1 MKATKKQIRKFLNES
16 RGRVE
21 AEALLLGELKQKID
35 ELIFIQDEI
44 LAVRGLPTD
53 VIIQVE
59 ELDAVIMEIGQFKK
73 KLENHF
79 DSAGV
84 AGALPTPGTV

>member
-1 MKATKKQIRKFLNES
+1 MKVTKRQIRKFLNES

-21 AEALLLGELKQKID
+21 AEALILGELKQKID

-44 LAVRGLPTD
+44 LRIPRLPTD

-73 KLENHF
+73 KLEDHF
-79 DSAGV
+79 DSSVMEFDPNA
-84 AGALPTPGTV
+84 PGMS

>member
-21 AEALLLGELKQKID
+21 AEAALLTELREKLN
-35 ELIFIQDEI
+35 ELIFIQEEI
-44 LAVRGLPTD
+44 LRIPRLPTD
-53 VIIQVE
+53 VIIQME
-59 ELDAVIMEIGQFKK
+59 ELDAVIAEIGEYGK
-73 KLENHF
+73 KLEDHF
-79 DSAGV
+79 DSAGI

>member
-44 LAVRGLPTD
+44 LAVRGLSLIHISEPTR
-53 VIIQVE
+53 
-59 ELDAVIMEIGQFKK
+59 
-73 KLENHF
+73 
-79 DSAGV
+79 
-84 AGALPTPGTV
+84 PY